1 MTEQKIQ
8 KRMEELRTEYEQ
20 LMEEI
25 NKANNALQQM
35 TMRKVQIEGAFN
47 ELNSFLED
55 AKTEDTQEL
64 KVVEE

>member
-8 KRMEELRTEYEQ
+8 KRMEELRAEYEQ

-55 AKTEDTQEL
+55 VKTEDTQEL

>member
-8 KRMEELRTEYEQ
+8 KRMEELRAEYEQ

-25 NKANNALQQM
+25 NKANNVLQQM

>member
-8 KRMEELRTEYEQ
+8 KRMEELRAEYEQ

-55 AKTEDTQEL
+55 AKTEDTQ
-64 KVVEE
+64 

>member
-8 KRMEELRTEYEQ
+8 KRMEELRAEYEQ
-20 LMEEI
+20 LMKEI

>member
-55 AKTEDTQEL
+55 VKTEDTQGL

>member
-8 KRMEELRTEYEQ
+8 KRMEELRAEYEQ

-55 AKTEDTQEL
+55 AKTKDTQEL

>member
-8 KRMEELRTEYEQ
+8 KRMEELRAEYEQ

-47 ELNSFLED
+47 ELNNFLED
-55 AKTEDTQEL
+55 AKPKIHKD
-64 KVVEE
+64 

>member
-8 KRMEELRTEYEQ
+8 KRMEELRAEYEQ